1 MPSWGD
7 VEVYNQM
14 IDDLAKFRTQVNA
27 GCAVI
32 ATGVNTCLETMQQD
46 AASLKAARQV
56 NESVKTYAKAMEMA
70 EKLEKDLAEERDDI
84 IEYLRRLEELNNQ

>member
-14 IDDLAKFRTQVNA
+14 IDDLATFRTQVNA